1 MDYNVIHKPKR
12 GIWRNSGEATG
23 HQGSK
28 ERQRGEQKAKERR
41 LMRFQIN
48 GNVIDQ
54 VASETNATRGKA
66 KQTQRRAKLGLAVTP
81 F

>member
-1 MDYNVIHKPKR
+1 
-12 GIWRNSGEATG
+12 
-23 HQGSK
+23 
-28 ERQRGEQKAKERR
+28 
-41 LMRFQIN
+41 MRFQIN